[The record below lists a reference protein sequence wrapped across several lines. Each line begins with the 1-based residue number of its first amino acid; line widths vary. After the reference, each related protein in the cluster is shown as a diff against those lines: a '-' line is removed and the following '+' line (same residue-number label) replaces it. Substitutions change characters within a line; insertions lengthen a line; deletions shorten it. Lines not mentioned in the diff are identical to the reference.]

1 MAGAAF
7 GYLGQRLHQA
17 APAWLC
23 LLSNQSSAAITTA
36 TGHAIMAAVMA
47 GLTVALL
54 RIDQTVT
61 LRTLAGGR
69 TTPLEGS

>member
-1 MAGAAF
+1 M
-7 GYLGQRLHQA
+7 
-17 APAWLC
+17 
-23 LLSNQSSAAITTA
+23 SNQSSAAITTA